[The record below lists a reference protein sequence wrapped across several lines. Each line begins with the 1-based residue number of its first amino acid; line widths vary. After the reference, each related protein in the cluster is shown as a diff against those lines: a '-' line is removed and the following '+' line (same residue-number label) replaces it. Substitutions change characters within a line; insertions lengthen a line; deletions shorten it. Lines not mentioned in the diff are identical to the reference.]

1 MNTENTCKIYVCDIN
16 YDARSLYKCLNAKW
30 TTQHQ
35 AAMAEDEFNSLPS
48 NLVISFDGFTEW
60 DNHKRVLAD
69 WSLPY
74 MIRDDIFRQTGWR
87 IVSFDIAA
95 ISVND
100 KFVTY
105 NNDMTY
111 EFKQRRTDTGMTESD
126 EDEVV
131 NRNEMLAI
139 DSDIS
144 ED

>member
-1 MNTENTCKIYVCDIN
+1 MNTGNTCKIYVCDIN
-16 YDARSLYKCLNAKW
+16 YDARSLYKCINARW
-30 TTQHQ
+30 TTQAQ
-35 AAMAEDEFNSLPS
+35 AAIAEDTFNTLPT

-60 DNHKRVLAD
+60 TNHKRVLSD

-111 EFKQRRTDTGMTESD
+111 EFKQQKSEIGVTESD

-131 NRNEMLAI
+131 QRNEALSL
-139 DSDIS
+139 DSDIV